1 MAVRK
6 ITLYKEF
13 TNSRVDYIY
22 PKTSAD
28 IVEYN
33 NTISVKDKIDEL
45 EYLLSGAIVP
55 ETEYVES
62 FSTKYKFKYINYE
75 LNSSSPLNIYN
86 IDTSTNIS
94 RYQTFIENNL
104 YNIDNTNTISNL
116 SYTIENVE
124 QTIIQ

>member
-33 NTISVKDKIDEL
+33 NTMSVKDKIDEL

-55 ETEYVES
+55 EIEYIES

-75 LNSSSPLNIYN
+75 LNSSSSLNIYN
-86 IDTSTNIS
+86 IDTSANILKH
-94 RYQTFIENNL
+94 QTFIENNL
-104 YNIDNTNTISNL
+104 YNIDNANTISNL
-116 SYTIENVE
+116 SYTIENIE